1 MQTKEENNKKIE
13 SACKKFI
20 KIQNSGIDKFM
31 QLDTWLDR
39 EASLFL
45 GEIKNKKRKYFRY
58 KKGTIIKVDFGVN
71 IGSELCH
78 THFAIVVNNDDNVS
92 KDSLIVVPLTSKPGY
107 GKVPLSNLI
116 KDEVVKK
123 VNEQLKNSN
132 ISDKDMKEIRNLEK
146 SYKKYTKLSYA
157 FVSQITT
164 ISKSR
169 ILFSK
174 NRFDIINKV
183 RCSDELMDEIDKQ
196 IIKVLIGSKVDDKI
210 LKILVKN

>member
-1 MQTKEENNKKIE
+1 
-13 SACKKFI
+13 
-20 KIQNSGIDKFM
+20 
-31 QLDTWLDR
+31 
-39 EASLFL
+39 
-45 GEIKNKKRKYFRY
+45 
-58 KKGTIIKVDFGVN
+58 
-71 IGSELCH
+71 
-78 THFAIVVNNDDNVS
+78 
-92 KDSLIVVPLTSKPGY
+92 
-107 GKVPLSNLI
+107 
-116 KDEVVKK
+116 
-123 VNEQLKNSN
+123 
-132 ISDKDMKEIRNLEK
+132 MKEIRNLEK

-210 LKILVKN
+210 LKISFSEISVKKCSKTIDTIYSYILICICTQSPSVTSVWIATRSGHIGYQYCN